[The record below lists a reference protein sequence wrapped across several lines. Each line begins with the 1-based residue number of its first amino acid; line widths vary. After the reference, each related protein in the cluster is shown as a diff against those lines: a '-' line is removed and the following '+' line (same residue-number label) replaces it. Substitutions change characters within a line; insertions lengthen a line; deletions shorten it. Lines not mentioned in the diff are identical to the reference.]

1 MTMCGVTCNC
11 ATVTPLMTVRVLL
24 QIRTF
29 LQRVVAKGPEE
40 QALVECVEA
49 IDQAIE
55 QVRRKQKVA

>member
-1 MTMCGVTCNC
+1 
-11 ATVTPLMTVRVLL
+11 MTVRVLL

-49 IDQAIE
+49 IDKAIE
-55 QVRRKQKVA
+55 QVRRKQKAA

>member
-1 MTMCGVTCNC
+1 MCGVTCNC
-11 ATVTPLMTVRVLL
+11 ATVADLMTVRVLL

-49 IDQAIE
+49 IDKAIE